1 MTTSPGIRYQIS
13 VSRTSIPGIGIW
25 ERGMGDR
32 IGIRCKKGHF
42 TSKRS
47 NASQFPMQT

>member
-1 MTTSPGIRYQIS
+1 MTTSPGIR
-13 VSRTSIPGIGIW
+13 SRFTGFPDFSSGIGIW